1 MTKLLL
7 SRREAASSLSIS
19 LRSVDKLIETEQLT
33 PTRIGRRVLVHIDEA
48 EAFAAKGSITGTK
61 AR

>member
-1 MTKLLL
+1 MSKLLL

-19 LRSVDKLIETEQLT
+19 LRCIDKLIETEQLS